1 LTFLRLLYIITI
13 IDITHRVIDGYSLVK
28 DVSNNCVGRGKLVLV
43 NVGEV
48 VMKSNIFFALGILL
62 VRLGKKFIDRRHN
75 ADSGTYIP
83 NLYIDQTNR

>member
-1 LTFLRLLYIITI
+1 
-13 IDITHRVIDGYSLVK
+13 
-28 DVSNNCVGRGKLVLV
+28 
-43 NVGEV
+43 
-48 VMKSNIFFALGILL
+48 MKSNIFFALGILL